1 MTKKIMTM
9 LIAAAMLT
17 PTMAA
22 MAAETTEEIMPIS
35 AVTETSEY
43 ETTTI
48 ESATAAD
55 IEKYINDDT
64 VIIGKDG
71 KAVDAVN
78 EGDKVFVDTYNNVAV
93 VLDSSYEGSVDVN
106 VYSANGG
113 DETGTSFINQSKT
126 LVLNISDDTE
136 ITDKDGKAVESKDL
150 EGKLAVVYYSVT
162 TRSLPPQTT
171 PSKVVILGDA
181 AVAPVESDV
190 FTGVVESVDNGVVK
204 TADNSISVNDA
215 TVIIGADG
223 KAASEVKA
231 GETIAADKK
240 NNVIAVLPADYI
252 GTVKTDV
259 FNASSEDEF
268 GNFISADKQL
278 ALNVSDETAITDLE
292 GNKLT
297 SADLAGKKCA
307 VYYTIAAMSMPA
319 QTNPDKIIVLDEAES
334 AATVEFNGIVESYE
348 NNVIK
353 TATDSFTVNADTV
366 IISDDDK
373 IEAGDKVFV
382 NTERNIVAV
391 TAADYE
397 GMVKIDAYGVPKDG
411 EFGELMSYDG
421 NLALNI
427 GEDAEIVDIDGNT
440 LTKDDVKGS
449 IAAVYYTVSTM
460 SIPPQ
465 TNPDKI
471 VIVGKSDVELR
482 PSYNFTYGD
491 KSCVVA
497 GDDNSYV
504 PVREVAETLGFT
516 VGWDGENVTVS
527 VSEDDMTAAFKVN
540 VTELNANGDKAY
552 ISNEDLTYVPVD
564 FFTGMLS
571 SQFGITITAAQA

>member
-113 DETGTSFINQSKT
+113 DETGTSFINQSGT

-136 ITDKDGKAVESKDL
+136 ITDKDGKAAESKDL
-150 EGKLAVVYYSVT
+150 EGKLAVVYYSAT

-181 AVAPVESDV
+181 AVVPVESDV
-190 FTGVVESVDNGVVK
+190 FTGVVESVDNGMVK

-215 TVIIGADG
+215 TVVIGADG

-231 GETIAADKK
+231 GDTIAADKK

-259 FNASSEDEF
+259 FNASAEGEF
-268 GNFISADKQL
+268 GDFISADKQL
-278 ALNVSDETAITDLE
+278 ALNISDETAITDLE

-307 VYYTIAAMSMPA
+307 VYYTIATMSIPA
-319 QTNPDKIIVLDEAES
+319 QTNPDKIVVLDEAES

-427 GEDAEIVDIDGNT
+427 GEDAEIVDLDGNT

-449 IAAVYYTVSTM
+449 IAAVYYTAATM

-552 ISNEDLTYVPVD
+552 ISDEDLTYVPVD
-564 FFTGMLS
+564 FFTDMLS